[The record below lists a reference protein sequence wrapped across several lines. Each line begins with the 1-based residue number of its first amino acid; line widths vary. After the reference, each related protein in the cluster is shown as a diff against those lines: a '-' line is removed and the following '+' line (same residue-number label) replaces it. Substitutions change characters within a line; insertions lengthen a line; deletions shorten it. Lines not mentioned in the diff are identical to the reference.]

1 MEVKIKVVEVVK
13 IVTITKKLVIKMR
26 VIKKVNKVVIVL
38 LSRIKIHGFIN
49 STMKIVQNMIA

>member
-1 MEVKIKVVEVVK
+1 MKIKVVEVVK